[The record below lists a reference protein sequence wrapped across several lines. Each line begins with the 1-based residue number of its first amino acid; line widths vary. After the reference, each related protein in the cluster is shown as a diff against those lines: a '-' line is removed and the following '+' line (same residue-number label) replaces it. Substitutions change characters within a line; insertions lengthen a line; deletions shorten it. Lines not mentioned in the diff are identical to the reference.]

1 MEHQATLLLTIV
13 LGLVVA
19 FVFGFLAT
27 KIKLPPL
34 VGYLVAGIAIGP
46 FAPGVSADAAMASQ
60 LSEVGVILLMFGV
73 GLHFSTADLLAVKW
87 IAVPGCLLQI
97 AFTTLVGT
105 ALAMAWGWSFG
116 AGLILGLSLSVAS
129 TVVVLRA
136 LEERGSMATGN
147 GRIAIGWL
155 IVEDLAMVLVLVLL
169 PALAGLLGG
178 HAPSGDGHGGGAA
191 ETGLA
196 LTLALT
202 FGKLALFG
210 VILTFLGPRFVP
222 WLLGQA
228 ARSGSHELFTLSVL
242 AIALGIAY
250 GSSAFFSVSFALGA
264 FAAGI
269 VLSKS
274 ELSHRAAAE
283 SLPLQHA
290 FAVLFFVSVG
300 MLVDPTVVLRAPFQ
314 ILAVLA
320 IVLIGKTT
328 AAFTLS
334 TILGYPISTAV
345 TMAASLAMVGEFSF
359 ILAALGMSLGLLTP
373 EARDLILAAAL
384 VSITLNKLAF
394 VSVDPVTNWLH
405 RAVAFLAKGEP
416 ARASR
421 LERLEQQLQQAA
433 AHEAP
438 AHASLQPDQLMNK
451 FPVFGDFNADQ
462 RAEMLA
468 LFKPKTAAPGDRVIK
483 AGDIGDEMF
492 FISSGAVEVS
502 VAGRKI
508 PLGPGDFFG
517 EMALLTGERRV
528 ADVTALD
535 YCLFLTLEKKDFD
548 DFIGRHPQLRA
559 GLDRVAAQRAEQNR
573 RQAEK
578 AKGGA

>member
-27 KIKLPPL
+27 KVRLPPL

-46 FAPGVSADAAMASQ
+46 FAPGVTADAAMASQ

-73 GLHFSTADLLAVKW
+73 GLHFSTADLLAVKL
-87 IAVPGCLLQI
+87 IAVPGCLLNI
-97 AFTTLVGT
+97 VITTLIGT
-105 ALAMAWGWSFG
+105 ALATAWGWSFG
-116 AGLILGLSLSVAS
+116 SGLVLGLCLSVAS

-136 LEERGSMATGN
+136 LEERGTLASGN

-178 HAPSGDGHGGGAA
+178 HAPVADGHAA
-191 ETGLA
+191 APEASLA
-196 LTLALT
+196 VTLALT

-210 VILTFLGPRFVP
+210 IILAFAGPRFVP

-300 MLVDPTVVLRAPFQ
+300 MLVDPTVVLRAPLQ
-314 ILAVLA
+314 LLAVLA
-320 IVLIGKTT
+320 IVLVGKT
-328 AAFTLS
+328 ASAFTLS
-334 TILGYPISTAV
+334 TLLGYPVSTAV

-394 VSVDPVTNWLH
+394 LAVDPVSNWL
-405 RAVAFLAKGEP
+405 RKALGILARGEP
-416 ARASR
+416 ARAAR
-421 LERLEQQLQQAA
+421 LERLEQELARSA

-438 AHASLQPDQLMNK
+438 ANVSLQPSQLMNK
-451 FPVFGDFNADQ
+451 FPVFAELDGEQ
-462 RAEMLA
+462 RAELLT
-468 LFKPKTAAPGDRVIK
+468 LFKPKTASPGDRVIK
-483 AGDIGDEMF
+483 AGDVGDEMF

-502 VAGRKI
+502 IGGRKI

-535 YCLFLTLEKKDFD
+535 YCLFLTLEKSDFD
-548 DFIGRHPQLRA
+548 QFIGRHPHLRA
-559 GLDRVAAQRAEQNR
+559 GLDRVAAERAAQNR
-573 RQAEK
+573 RQQEQQ
-578 AKGGA
+578 KGGA